1 MPPFFVFRPPEC
13 IGVRADA
20 QLGCSGP
27 TRQTLSE
34 VWYYAH
40 ALGRTQEGI
49 YKPIDQTTKSNCN
62 ATAGVWYYERTQG
75 SEA

>member
-1 MPPFFVFRPPEC
+1 
-13 IGVRADA
+13 
-20 QLGCSGP
+20 
-27 TRQTLSE
+27 

-40 ALGRTQEGI
+40 VFGRTQDGF

-62 ATAGVWYYERTQG
+62 ATAGVWYYERTKG